1 MLEKSLAGQCAALPN
16 NLLLHL
22 YCPDK
27 NLASHFMLDCKRS
40 LNWIFSFLPLCKN
53 TLELRDR
60 EWVGSLNCFYPCAWQ
75 LCKWSFSCSNWAYS
89 FGGVFWLFL
98 FVFVCVC
105 VWFLL
110 LFGLWVGFCL
120 LFCFF
125 CCSTFRFKNEIDGKK
140 KRWSHLPF
148 AYICATGLRVTFQV
162 LHLSA
167 HSAVSQCKAGQD
179 PGTCHS
185 HFSPC
190 QVLTTVPSTQTD
202 LEISNK

>member
-53 TLELRDR
+53 TLELRNR
-60 EWVGSLNCFYPCAWQ
+60 ELVGSLSCFYPCAWQ

-89 FGGVFWLFL
+89 FGRVFWLFL

-125 CCSTFRFKNEIDGKK
+125 FVVLLSDLKMRLMEKKSDHLICPLLTSVPQDSGSPSRASIWAHTLLCPSVRQDRTLARAIPTF
-140 KRWSHLPF
+140 
-148 AYICATGLRVTFQV
+148 LRAR
-162 LHLSA
+162 S
-167 HSAVSQCKAGQD
+167 
-179 PGTCHS
+179 
-185 HFSPC
+185 
-190 QVLTTVPSTQTD
+190 
-202 LEISNK
+202 

>member
-60 EWVGSLNCFYPCAWQ
+60 EWVGSLNCFYPCPWQ

-98 FVFVCVC
+98 FVFVCV
-105 VWFLL
+105 F
-110 LFGLWVGFCL
+110 GFCCCLVCGLGFVCYFVFFVVL
-120 LFCFF
+120 LSDLKMRLMEKKSDDLICPLLTSVPQDSGSPSRSSIWAHTLL
-125 CCSTFRFKNEIDGKK
+125 CPSVRQDRTLARAIPTF
-140 KRWSHLPF
+140 
-148 AYICATGLRVTFQV
+148 LRAR
-162 LHLSA
+162 S
-167 HSAVSQCKAGQD
+167 
-179 PGTCHS
+179 
-185 HFSPC
+185 
-190 QVLTTVPSTQTD
+190 
-202 LEISNK
+202 